1 MPKRKPAAE
10 GENLDSL
17 NLKPL
22 EDIEDLDLSSDPILG
37 VSEYTSP
44 LLSRVANNKLTVELL
59 VEHIPIIREAEKAES
74 IISTKKDKLSDKQL
88 RGLRVLIKN
97 GARSK
102 ETLFNSALPL
112 IKTISQKE
120 YRRRA
125 QWKSTIP
132 LDDLMQDAI
141 VGFFKGLRIFDITA
155 SRKSATNYLGQW
167 MLSEMRRA
175 AEAMD
180 NDLQVGHDAGERFR
194 KIRAI
199 RGRLYNDLN
208 RDPTDEEIVTA
219 SNDTTYNS
227 KPGLVGRVSAS
238 GNKPKGVT
246 LEQIKEEREM
256 RSRMGTAIRLG
267 VASENDDGSGSVEP
281 GEISLDRTI
290 GGEQNSDDSKP
301 NDLSDPAVIFESQAS
316 GEMIASLVSKLL
328 IHLELPEQQSE
339 IISRKFGL
347 SPYEKESSARE
358 ISRVMGIH
366 REKIARVLNA
376 FQAEILT
383 PGGALH
389 KILKNVDY
397 EDLSNLGLGWLSD
410 SLGEW
415 KNEYDALVL
424 DASEELTRPISLASD
439 RKLREMRAYYVCSYE
454 NNIFEIRLAKGSS
467 PLNIIDC
474 PICGKVANLN
484 KFSEK
489 LD

>member
-1 MPKRKPAAE
+1 MENE
-10 GENLDSL
+10 GEESMALT
-17 NLKPL
+17 PL
-22 EDIEDLDLSSDPILG
+22 PDDALDLDMLEEVEASASD
-37 VSEYTSP
+37 YTSP
-44 LLSRVANNKLTVELL
+44 LLARVTNSKLTVELL
-59 VEHIPIIREAEKAES
+59 QEHIPVVREAEKAEE
-74 IISTKKDKLSDKQL
+74 IIRNKKDKLNPKQL
-88 RGLRVLIKN
+88 RELRNLIKE
-97 GARSK
+97 GAKSK
-102 ETLFNSALPL
+102 EILFNSALPL

-125 QWKSTIP
+125 QWNSAIP

-175 AEAMD
+175 AESMD

-199 RGRLYNDLN
+199 RSRLYNDLN
-208 RDPTDEEIVTA
+208 REPTDEEIVEA
-219 SNDTTYNS
+219 SNDITYNS
-227 KPGLVGRVSAS
+227 KPGLVGRVGSS

-246 LEQIKEEREM
+246 LEQVQEEREM
-256 RSRMGTAIRLG
+256 RNRMGSAIRLG
-267 VASENDDGSGSVEP
+267 STSETDDGSSSSADGN
-281 GEISLDRTI
+281 EISLDRTL
-290 GGEQNSDDSKP
+290 GGEQNLDDSQP
-301 NDLSDPAVIFESQAS
+301 NELSDPAAIFDSQAS
-316 GEMIASLVSKLL
+316 GEMISSLVSKLL

-347 SPYEKESSARE
+347 SPYDKDSSARE

-389 KILKNVDY
+389 GIIKNIDY
-397 EDLSNLGLGWLSD
+397 EDMANLGLGWLCD
-410 SLGEW
+410 SLGDW
-415 KNEYDALVL
+415 KPEYDMLVL
-424 DASEELTRPISLASD
+424 DTAEELTRPISLASD
-439 RKLREMRAYYVCSYE
+439 RKLKEMRAYYLCDFEDS
-454 NNIFEIRLAKGSS
+454 IFEIRLGKGVS

-474 PICGKVANLN
+474 PKCGKPSSLN

>member
-1 MPKRKPAAE
+1 MDE
-10 GENLDSL
+10 GKAQEFDL
-17 NLKPL
+17 PL
-22 EDIEDLDLSSDPILG
+22 LADDAIDLDLIEDAEASASD
-37 VSEYTSP
+37 YTSP
-44 LLSRVANNKLTVELL
+44 LLARVANTKLTVELL
-59 VEHIPIIREAEKAES
+59 QEHIPIIREAEKAEE
-74 IISTKKDKLSDKQL
+74 IIKNKKDKLTPKQL
-88 RGLRVLIKN
+88 RELRNLIKE
-97 GARSK
+97 GAKSK

-120 YRRRA
+120 YRRRS
-125 QWKSTIP
+125 QWNSAIP

-175 AEAMD
+175 AESMD

-199 RGRLYNDLN
+199 RSRLYNDLN
-208 RDPTDEEIVTA
+208 REPTDEEIVEA
-219 SNDTTYNS
+219 SNDISYNS
-227 KPGLVGRVSAS
+227 KPGLVGRVGS
-238 GNKPKGVT
+238 GANKPKGVT
-246 LEQIKEEREM
+246 LEQVQEEREM
-256 RSRMGTAIRLG
+256 RNRMGSAIRLG
-267 VASENDDGSGSVEP
+267 STSESDDGGTSGSD
-281 GEISLDRTI
+281 GNEISLDRTL
-290 GGEQNSDDSKP
+290 GGEQNLDDSQP
-301 NDLSDPAVIFESQAS
+301 NELSDPAAIFDSQAS
-316 GEMIASLVSKLL
+316 GEMISSLVGKLL

-347 SPYEKESSARE
+347 PPYDKESSARE

-389 KILKNVDY
+389 GIIKNIDY
-397 EDLSNLGLGWLSD
+397 EDMANLGLGWLCD
-410 SLGEW
+410 SLGDW
-415 KNEYDALVL
+415 KPEYDVLVL
-424 DASEELTRPISLASD
+424 DTAEELTRPISLASD
-439 RKLREMRAYYVCSYE
+439 RKLKEMRAYYLCDFEDSV
-454 NNIFEIRLAKGSS
+454 FEIRLGKGIS
-467 PLNIIDC
+467 PLNIVDC
-474 PICGKVANLN
+474 PNCGKPSSLN